1 MVKRIV
7 SLMLVLVTAVIGLTT
22 TAFAQEVSVCNL
34 YTEKASATEVTPYW
48 LYTNTYSSELS
59 ISGTTATCTSKVT
72 GYPGVT
78 TKIVITQTLQKK
90 NSSGEWEKVTSWEKT
105 VDGFTASVTNYA
117 YNLSKGT
124 YRLKSVFKVYSGSDY
139 ETITKYS
146 SEKTVK

>member
-1 MVKRIV
+1 MYKR
-7 SLMLVLVTAVIGLTT
+7 MLAFFTILVI
-22 TAFAQEVSVCNL
+22 SVVGFSSV
-34 YTEKASATEVTPYW
+34 ASAAEITPYW

-72 GYPGVT
+72 GYSGIT

-90 NSSGEWEKVTSWEKT
+90 NSSGKWEKVTSWETT
-105 VDGFTASVTNYA
+105 VNSFKASVTNYA